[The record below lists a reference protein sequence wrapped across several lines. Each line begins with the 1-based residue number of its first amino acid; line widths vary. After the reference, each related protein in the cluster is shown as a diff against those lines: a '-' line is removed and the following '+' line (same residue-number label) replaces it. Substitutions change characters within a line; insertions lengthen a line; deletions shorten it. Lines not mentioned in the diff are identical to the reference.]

1 MWKLLQETPY
11 QAARLAV
18 LRQMSLSSTMEM
30 QAAWVQESPKPV
42 TLTAD
47 APRLRLSF
55 DEVIL
60 RFSELPQLPKNE
72 PRPPAHDLSASGD
85 DGAHRRSMGST
96 AALPNVSGEFDAR
109 PVADPGAKDYNAT
122 KSEQKAAAQQP
133 STKQLVEK
141 GSTGASGEERL
152 QKQDV
157 SVSVA
162 ENVSEVTIN
171 GHRAFHVAEGCYAL
185 PTCPVPD
192 EQFDSWQTVFSP
204 RLESELLLA
213 FRKER
218 CQLEF
223 LMFAGKQ
230 GRAEPGILLT
240 CLWEKSPL
248 TAKDRERLRKKI
260 QKRVNKFESLRNCLF
275 PCRVMVDNIR
285 LLAFAEPEHLI
296 SQERHRMDVDC
307 KIPND
312 PMTMCGALLR
322 VVPYGWKEPVQC
334 TLGGLLVVGRT
345 VYGLTV
351 RHQFVLPFSEAGE
364 PRPSSS
370 SEYSFSELLI
380 DSEDS
385 DANDDTISGSRTN
398 WLPSALLTPTGN
410 EGRDLAITSEAK
422 PASTVFHDEQYYDAR
437 HYVPFGT
444 FTNAAFSDRFKA
456 ADAMFVA
463 LTEPS
468 HMLPNQYRLPNSKQW
483 EKITDVACKGSNSLQ
498 PDQSVFVIAG
508 VGGVMPGRLG
518 QPRINLKIGR
528 ELYCTQQIILE
539 KPLGK
544 IHFLALLH
552 CTD

>member
-30 QAAWVQESPKPV
+30 QAAWAQESPKPV

-171 GHRAFHVAEGCYAL
+171 GHRAFHVAEGYYAL

-192 EQFDSWQTVFSP
+192 EQVDSWQTVFSP

-351 RHQFVLPFSEAGE
+351 RHPFVLPFSEAGE

-422 PASTVFHDEQYYDAR
+422 PASTIFRDEQYYDAR

-444 FTNAAFSDRFKA
+444 FTNAAFRDHCKA

-463 LTEPS
+463 LTDPS

-508 VGGVMPGRLG
+508 MGGVMPGRLG